1 MKEKDF
7 DMDLADEVS
16 GDGSGEALPP
26 VAGPESAKAKEERR
40 EKESVRP
47 VEGQTGVFTAPPVRT
62 PATFNPVF
70 WGKIGE
76 TKGNGYVHKTYG
88 HYVDG
93 AGTFVKTVDFDKD
106 GRIVATSVVFAPGV
120 ALDGF
125 RLKKQK

>member
-1 MKEKDF
+1 MKKELNNVEDIDVAEGIDQDIESEQSVVTAPVEIPPKF
-7 DMDLADEVS
+7 VAPEV
-16 GDGSGEALPP
+16 APP
-26 VAGPESAKAKEERR
+26 VAKPAPA
-40 EKESVRP
+40 RP
-47 VEGQTGVFTAPPVRT
+47 VNRY
-62 PATFNPVF
+62 NPVF
-70 WGKIGE
+70 WGKVGE
-76 TKGNGYVHKTYG
+76 TKGNGGYVHKTYG

>member
-7 DMDLADEVS
+7 EENGVEDIDLPEEAEAVS
-16 GDGSGEALPP
+16 APDLNAMNARARFEEAATP
-26 VAGPESAKAKEERR
+26 VAEPTPRK
-40 EKESVRP
+40 
-47 VEGQTGVFTAPPVRT
+47 

-76 TKGNGYVHKTYG
+76 TEDGDRFSRTYG

-93 AGTFVKTVDFDKD
+93 AGTFIKTVDFDKD
-106 GRIVATSVVFAPGV
+106 GKIATTSVVFAPGV

>member
-7 DMDLADEVS
+7 VEKDVEDIDVADGIEPDAAEPEVRKPEKIVR
-16 GDGSGEALPP
+16 GVNTVDTPP
-26 VAGPESAKAKEERR
+26 P
-40 EKESVRP
+40 
-47 VEGQTGVFTAPPVRT
+47 APTMQQPARV

-70 WGKIGE
+70 WGKVGE
-76 TKGNGYVHKTYG
+76 TKSKNHVHKTYG